1 MVNSAEVNTA
11 KSLESVKA
19 SRHKYSKVQIQGTC
33 HDVDIFIISLE
44 SLPFCF
50 CHGNPSPT
58 QSKSKLTRKINIK
71 KLSSNL

>member
-11 KSLESVKA
+11 KSSESVIA
-19 SRHKYSKVQIQGTC
+19 SRHKYSKSSNPGDLC

-44 SLPFCF
+44 SLPSCF

-58 QSKSKLTRKINIK
+58 QSKSKLTRKIK
-71 KLSSNL
+71 